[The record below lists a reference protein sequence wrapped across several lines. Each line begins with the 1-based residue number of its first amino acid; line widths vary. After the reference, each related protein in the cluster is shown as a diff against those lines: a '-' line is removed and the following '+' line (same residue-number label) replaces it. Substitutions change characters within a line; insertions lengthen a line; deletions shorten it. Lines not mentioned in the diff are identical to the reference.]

1 MKNTYNFPKMNSKNV
16 ESIGIGR
23 TPTTTPTK
31 TKPSGWGTKEYEMI
45 RKIGEGSTS
54 EVWLVRR
61 KKKLVEGKD
70 EMCALKA
77 IRLSGTKEEDGTGC
91 EPPSSAHTTTPTM
104 GIGKM
109 IANELASLHR
119 LDRSFPFIAHL
130 CGPERSGGP
139 GWFLVPLEY
148 VSGGNLYE
156 HVLEFGALGEARSRL
171 YAAELGCTLDYLHAN
186 RIIFRD
192 LKTENILLGS
202 DGHLKLT
209 DFGLSTIPTRG
220 RATTICG
227 TPHTI
232 APEIVRRE
240 EYDHRVDWYSLG
252 ACLFECLTGHA
263 PFASLSTDL
272 SALLHSIIHRE
283 PRLPKQLSS
292 TCRAL
297 LVDLLAKDPNRRI
310 SSVDQLLNHPWFTNL
325 STPFTKEHIL
335 KKSFQP
341 SFLPIPSP
349 HRLSKSSFPTPTSSS
364 STTSSSS
371 SQSFSV
377 SSHSFS
383 DSASSSASS
392 TSSDDDHNHS
402 SDSSALVNHHLFL
415 PPHSPSSSLNF

>member
-1 MKNTYNFPKMNSKNV
+1 
-16 ESIGIGR
+16 
-23 TPTTTPTK
+23 
-31 TKPSGWGTKEYEMI
+31 
-45 RKIGEGSTS
+45 
-54 EVWLVRR
+54 
-61 KKKLVEGKD
+61 
-70 EMCALKA
+70 
-77 IRLSGTKEEDGTGC
+77 
-91 EPPSSAHTTTPTM
+91 
-104 GIGKM
+104 
-109 IANELASLHR
+109 
-119 LDRSFPFIAHL
+119 
-130 CGPERSGGP
+130 
-139 GWFLVPLEY
+139 LVPLEY

-156 HVLEFGALGEARSRL
+156 HVLEFGALGEPRSRL
-171 YAAELGCTLDYLHAN
+171 YAAELGCTLDYLHAH

-192 LKTENILLGS
+192 LKTENILLGA

-272 SALLHSIIHRE
+272 SALLHSVIHRE

-297 LVDLLAKDPNRRI
+297 LGDLLAKDPNRRI
-310 SSVDQLLNHPWFTNL
+310 SSIDQLLNHPWFTHL

-341 SFLPIPSP
+341 DFLPLPSP
-349 HRLSKSSFPTPTSSS
+349 HRLSKSSFPTATSSS
-364 STTSSSS
+364 STTTSSSS
-371 SQSFSV
+371 SSSSSSHSFSV
-377 SSHSFS
+377 SAHSFS
-383 DSASSSASS
+383 DSASSS
-392 TSSDDDHNHS
+392 DDDHNHP
-402 SDSSALVNHHLFL
+402 SDSSALINHHLFL
-415 PPHSPSSSLNF
+415 PPHSPSSSLTFLHP